1 MAIFTSGPA
10 VAEISGSVSGT
21 TFSRNRGGAYMRQ
34 RAIPVASTTQYA
46 LDAKNRVSILSNA
59 WAGLTDAQRQA
70 WTIFAQ
76 QHPSLNR
83 LGRSIT
89 IPPLA
94 YYIRIN
100 SRLLAASEAAI
111 DDPPAAPA
119 PQPLTSLTLAADI
132 GAGNVDLTFA
142 ATPLAANEHLWVQAC
157 VVSNASITY
166 IKNYLKLV
174 AVSAAAQASAFDIET
189 ALATRFGTLQVGQ
202 EIHVLVSV
210 FDDETGLLS
219 GPLHDQATI
228 VQT

>member
-21 TFSRNRGGAYMRQ
+21 TFARNRGGAYMRQ
-34 RAIPVASTTQYA
+34 RAIPVTSTTAYA
-46 LDAKNRVSILSNA
+46 LAAKNRVAVLSNA

-70 WTIFAQ
+70 WTIFSQ

-111 DDPPAAPA
+111 DDPPADGP
-119 PQPLTSLTLAADI
+119 PDPLATLTLAADI
-132 GAGNVDLTFA
+132 GAGDVDLTFT
-142 ATPLAANEHLWVQAC
+142 ATPLGANDHLWVQAC
-157 VVSNASITY
+157 VVSSPTITY
-166 IKNYLKLV
+166 IKNYMKLIV
-174 AVSAAAQASAFDIET
+174 VSAAAQASALDIET
-189 ALATRFGTLQVGQ
+189 ELTARFGTLQVGQ
-202 EIHVLVSV
+202 EVHVMVSV
-210 FDDETGLLS
+210 FNDLTGLLS
-219 GPLHDQATI
+219 GPLHSQAT
-228 VQT
+228 VVST